1 MALQDLMM
9 GCGLMTSAIWFP
21 SDDSDGLCVFMHFVG
36 RWLHRNN
43 HSQDCHS
50 AGNATMVSPIP
61 ASDVQQTSAHA
72 LNHFNALT
80 TACILLEHIQTLE
93 RLRDETQHRVEAK
106 RQKLHFLQAFT
117 PKRRL
122 RDALSESI
130 VTQQQMQD
138 TPTSTRSSHCPS
150 PRLRGLY
157 DVHGPGC
164 ANQDS
169 LQTTAD
175 FSPLSLGDLSIYG
188 RDYEVVW
195 EDDDDEALL
204 CPSADEAVENSAE
217 DASGE
222 CCDQLNC
229 FASPLRLVPSLS
241 EITFEVQEPDR
252 VSAPTKQTSNRY
264 RSTTR
269 GKKSPSGVKGKGIVR
284 RGSSKRNNVGQSRA
298 RRALR
303 RILHHKRLGVDAI
316 KFHV

>member
-1 MALQDLMM
+1 MVSLIP
-9 GCGLMTSAIWFP
+9 T
-21 SDDSDGLCVFMHFVG
+21 SDG
-36 RWLHRNN
+36 
-43 HSQDCHS
+43 
-50 AGNATMVSPIP
+50 
-61 ASDVQQTSAHA
+61 QQTSTRA

-80 TACILLEHIQTLE
+80 TACMLLEHIQTLE

-138 TPTSTRSSHCPS
+138 TPTSTRNSRCPS

-175 FSPLSLGDLSIYG
+175 FSPPSLGDLSIYG

-195 EDDDDEALL
+195 EDDDDGEALL
-204 CPSADEAVENSAE
+204 CSSADEAVENSAE
-217 DASGE
+217 DAFKE
-222 CCDQLNC
+222 YCDQLNC
-229 FASPLRLVPSLS
+229 FASPLRLVPSFS
-241 EITFEVQEPDR
+241 EITFEAQGFPPVPDFTNGLLIMFHQNLTEFLHQPGKHR
-252 VSAPTKQTSNRY
+252 TGTDPPLTA
-264 RSTTR
+264 RSPR
-269 GKKSPSGVKGKGIVR
+269 
-284 RGSSKRNNVGQSRA
+284 QA
-298 RRALR
+298 
-303 RILHHKRLGVDAI
+303 
-316 KFHV
+316 

>member
-1 MALQDLMM
+1 
-9 GCGLMTSAIWFP
+9 
-21 SDDSDGLCVFMHFVG
+21 
-36 RWLHRNN
+36 
-43 HSQDCHS
+43 
-50 AGNATMVSPIP
+50 MVSPIP
-61 ASDVQQTSAHA
+61 ASDVQQTSTRA

-138 TPTSTRSSHCPS
+138 TPTSTRSSLCPS

-217 DASGE
+217 DASKE
-222 CCDQLNC
+222 YCDQLNC

-241 EITFEVQEPDR
+241 EITFEAQGFPPVPDFTNGLLIMFYQNLTEFLHQPSKHR
-252 VSAPTKQTSNRY
+252 TGTDPPLTARSPHQARKAKGSYVVDLLNATTLVSP
-264 RSTTR
+264 
-269 GKKSPSGVKGKGIVR
+269 
-284 RGSSKRNNVGQSRA
+284 GQGELCAGFYTIR
-298 RRALR
+298 
-303 RILHHKRLGVDAI
+303 D
-316 KFHV
+316 